1 MRPVSSAWPL
11 TPLTDREREILG
23 LLAQGM
29 SDRAIAEKTVLTVGT
44 VKWYN
49 RQIYSK
55 LDVRNRTQAVARAR
69 QLDLL
74 RRAED
79 PAPAHAAPAQTV
91 RHNLPAQL
99 TSFVGRQ
106 AEIAQIQTLLA
117 SSRLVTLTGPPG
129 AGKTRLALA
138 VAATLLP
145 DFRDRVWWAPL
156 ASVGDPR
163 LTLRH
168 IAQQVGVRQEP
179 SRQALLAA
187 LQDKLGEQS
196 LLLLD
201 NFEHL
206 LAAAPLVSELL
217 AAAPGLQV
225 LVTSREALRLY
236 GEHEFPISP
245 LRFPV
250 LDAPASPHDL
260 QAFEAV
266 DLFVQRA
273 RAATPNFALDD
284 ENAAAVAAICAHVD
298 GLPLALE
305 LAAARIRFYAPQT
318 LLLRLASRLETLTD
332 GPRDLP
338 ARQRTLRAT
347 LAWSYDLLDEAEQRL
362 FARLGVFAG
371 GCTYAAAQAICDPQ
385 SQTELTTGLESLL
398 AKNLLRHEEAHGAE
412 PRPGDARNDAEYAL
426 EKLDENGELSQRG
439 TPRATFK
446 RATLAARAFYG
457 PHEPEWL
464 DILEAD
470 HDNLRAALQWR
481 LKAANAGTD
490 EETGASSPAQAC
502 LALIAC
508 LARFWEL
515 KGHSAEARGWLEAA
529 LALPDADQPTR
540 ARADALY
547 GIGENAYLQCDYA
560 ACQTLFAEALA
571 LYQALNEPHYVAKAF
586 DPASAR

>member
-138 VAATLLP
+138 VATTLLP

-245 LRFPV
+245 LRFPA
-250 LDAPASPHDL
+250 LDALPRLTISRLLKLSTYLCSAPAPPHRTSPSTTRMRLPLPPSALMWTACRSPSNWLRH
-260 QAFEAV
+260 ASASMH
-266 DLFVQRA
+266 RKPSCCA
-273 RAATPNFALDD
+273 WRAA
-284 ENAAAVAAICAHVD
+284 
-298 GLPLALE
+298 
-305 LAAARIRFYAPQT
+305 
-318 LLLRLASRLETLTD
+318 
-332 GPRDLP
+332 
-338 ARQRTLRAT
+338 
-347 LAWSYDLLDEAEQRL
+347 W
-362 FARLGVFAG
+362 
-371 GCTYAAAQAICDPQ
+371 
-385 SQTELTTGLESLL
+385 
-398 AKNLLRHEEAHGAE
+398 
-412 PRPGDARNDAEYAL
+412 
-426 EKLDENGELSQRG
+426 
-439 TPRATFK
+439 K
-446 RATLAARAFYG
+446 R
-457 PHEPEWL
+457 
-464 DILEAD
+464 
-470 HDNLRAALQWR
+470 
-481 LKAANAGTD
+481 
-490 EETGASSPAQAC
+490 
-502 LALIAC
+502 
-508 LARFWEL
+508 
-515 KGHSAEARGWLEAA
+515 
-529 LALPDADQPTR
+529 
-540 ARADALY
+540 
-547 GIGENAYLQCDYA
+547 
-560 ACQTLFAEALA
+560 
-571 LYQALNEPHYVAKAF
+571 
-586 DPASAR
+586 